1 MLRNIPRNLWHVNFK
16 KVNMFYSNFDCQF
29 QHQVLTSYFTWIKK
43 FTFFL
48 CNFFQH
54 MQLLSYF
61 NKFSEYIEIILF
73 LLCFVI
79 HENGKTKDD
88 DKQDKKGYGW
98 SKIYQTISW
107 KQYFEIKN
115 SNIFHENILLLL
127 NLLSSYKF
135 NLTRKE
141 KYCRSMHICLL

>member
-1 MLRNIPRNLWHVNFK
+1 MIRNISRNLWHVNFK

-61 NKFSEYIEIILF
+61 NKFSEYIETYSIPVVF
-73 LLCFVI
+73 C
-79 HENGKTKDD
+79 
-88 DKQDKKGYGW
+88 Y
-98 SKIYQTISW
+98 SW
-107 KQYFEIKN
+107 KMAKQKMMINRIKKDMVDQKFIKQFPEN
-115 SNIFHENILLLL
+115 NILKSSNTNIFYENSLLIF
-127 NLLSSYKF
+127 NSLSRFKF
-135 NLTRKE
+135 NLAL
-141 KYCRSMHICLL
+141 I

>member
-1 MLRNIPRNLWHVNFK
+1 MLRNIPRNLWHMNFK

-61 NKFSEYIEIILF
+61 NKFSEYIETYSIPVVF
-73 LLCFVI
+73 C
-79 HENGKTKDD
+79 
-88 DKQDKKGYGW
+88 Y
-98 SKIYQTISW
+98 SW
-107 KQYFEIKN
+107 KMAKQKMMKNRIKRIWLIKN
-115 SNIFHENILLLL
+115 LSNNFLKTIFWNKKLKHFSWKHSVASQSPFKL
-127 NLLSSYKF
+127 
-135 NLTRKE
+135 
-141 KYCRSMHICLL
+141 

>member
-1 MLRNIPRNLWHVNFK
+1 MTCEFPK

-61 NKFSEYIEIILF
+61 NKFSEYIETYSIPILF
-73 LLCFVI
+73 C
-79 HENGKTKDD
+79 
-88 DKQDKKGYGW
+88 Y
-98 SKIYQTISW
+98 SW
-107 KQYFEIKN
+107 KMAKQKMMINRIKKDMVDQKFIKQFPEN
-115 SNIFHENILLLL
+115 NIL
-127 NLLSSYKF
+127 K
-135 NLTRKE
+135 
-141 KYCRSMHICLL
+141 